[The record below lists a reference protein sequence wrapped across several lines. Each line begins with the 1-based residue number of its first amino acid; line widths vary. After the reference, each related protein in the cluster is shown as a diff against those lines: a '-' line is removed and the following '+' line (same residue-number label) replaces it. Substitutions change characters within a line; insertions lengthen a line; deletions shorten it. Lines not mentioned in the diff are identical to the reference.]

1 MLRLATAWLL
11 VLGVVFICFEGSYA
25 SLAEK
30 RRGPLATQ
38 TQLPDPSIDE
48 VNEEDYDAEE
58 VLEQEGDDSAE
69 DEENCNSVA
78 DQLILSKAGLR
89 FKQRLHTCTRRC
101 RGGKRYYSFEDKT
114 SDRKSVV

>member
-1 MLRLATAWLL
+1 MLRLAARLF

-48 VNEEDYDAEE
+48 MNEEDYDAEE
-58 VLEQEGDDSAE
+58 VLKQEDDSAE

-101 RGGKRYYSFEDKT
+101 RGGKLTEASNINDLIFF
-114 SDRKSVV
+114 V